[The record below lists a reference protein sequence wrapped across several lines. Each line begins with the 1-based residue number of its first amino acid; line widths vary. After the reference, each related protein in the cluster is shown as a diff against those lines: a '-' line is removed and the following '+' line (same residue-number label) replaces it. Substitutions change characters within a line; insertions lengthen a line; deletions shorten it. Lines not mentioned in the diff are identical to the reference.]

1 MTTELRKALD
11 LGYRLDRIYEVWH
24 FEKTSKN
31 LFQSYI
37 DTFLKIKQE
46 ASGFPDGCET
56 DEQHQDYIQEILRRE
71 GIFMNLLDI
80 EKNPVRR
87 TIAKLFLNCLWG
99 KFAQRL
105 QLTKTEYLTEE
116 EELQEKLQDTTL
128 DIKGV
133 ELLENNDHPENDMML
148 INYQEKNEFIED
160 CPKVSLTVY
169 SH

>member
-1 MTTELRKALD
+1 MTTELHKTLD
-11 LGYRLDRIYEVWH
+11 LGYRLDRIYEIWH

-31 LFQSYI
+31 LFQSCI

-46 ASGFPDGCET
+46 ASGFLDGSET

-105 QLTKTEYLTEE
+105 QLTRTQYLSGTAR
-116 EELQEKLQDTTL
+116 K
-128 DIKGV
+128 
-133 ELLENNDHPENDMML
+133 
-148 INYQEKNEFIED
+148 
-160 CPKVSLTVY
+160 
-169 SH
+169 